1 MKVPKRKDCFTMPT
15 NQESVDI
22 KKAMAYDLLIIL
34 KAEEGKQYTAEDIE
48 KIIQAYIAGLT
59 QK

>member
-1 MKVPKRKDCFTMPT
+1 MPT
-15 NQESVDI
+15 NQESMDI

-34 KAEEGKQYTAEDIE
+34 KSEGEDKKYTPEEIE
-48 KIIQAYIAGLT
+48 KIIQAYIAGLSQ